1 MSPMTSKNIQKLM
14 KCICNQMMLFSEHRG
29 AFPYEGK
36 LSNILVDEPNFIVAI
51 SITRFAATEAVALLD
66 EKKIKVSLVH
76 LWKIKPLEF
85 ENDVTENI
93 KKSKNGFLVID
104 DDYKEGIASSI
115 GLKISVATGKRFDV
129 LGLEPK
135 SAGFSKNTDNLPP
148 SAEEIVKTVLSCL
161 NN

>member
-1 MSPMTSKNIQKLM
+1 M
-14 KCICNQMMLFSEHRG
+14 KCICNQMMFLFSEHRG

-36 LSNILVDEPNFIVAI
+36 LSNILVDEPELVIVAI
-51 SITRFAATEAVALLD
+51 SITRFAAAEAVALLD
-66 EKKIKVSLVH
+66 KNIKVSLVH

-104 DDYKEGIASSI
+104 DDYKRGNCSSI

-129 LGLEPK
+129 LGLEQK
-135 SAGFSKNTDNLPP
+135 VQVFK
-148 SAEEIVKTVLSCL
+148 KYR
-161 NN
+161 